1 VSVSYDLPAG
11 TFSTGD
17 DSALEYTLQAEPQ
30 ALFNNSVLTVQ
41 VVAPDGWSP
50 VAAPGMKV
58 TDGTA
63 TVSAI
68 QSAPI
73 DVAIRFQK

>member
-1 VSVSYDLPAG
+1 
-11 TFSTGD
+11 
-17 DSALEYTLQAEPQ
+17 
-30 ALFNNSVLTVQ
+30 
-41 VVAPDGWSP
+41 
-50 VAAPGMKV
+50 MKV

-68 QSAPI
+68 QSAPV